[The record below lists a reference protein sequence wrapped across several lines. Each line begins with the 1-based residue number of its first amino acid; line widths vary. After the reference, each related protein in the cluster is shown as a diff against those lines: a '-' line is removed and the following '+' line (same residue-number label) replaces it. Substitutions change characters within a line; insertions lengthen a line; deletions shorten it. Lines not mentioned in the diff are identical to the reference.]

1 MIRSKR
7 ALKDRSH
14 RRVAMRVVVVMPA
27 RNEERLISKSIESIP
42 ELVDWVIVVD
52 DGSTDKTRDI
62 SQKTLGVVDKSSRPR
77 VWESGAQSRLVVSK
91 HLLDSGKTVL

>member
-27 RNEERLISKSIESIP
+27 RNEEMLISKSIESVP
-42 ELVDWVIVVD
+42 DFVDWIIVVD
-52 DGSTDKTRDI
+52 DGSTDNTKGI
-62 SQKTLGVVDKSSRPR
+62 AQKLS
-77 VWESGAQSRLVVSK
+77 LI
-91 HLLDSGKTVL
+91 HI